1 MSRAEGEARMKIAA
15 AYIRVSTDDQIEY
28 SPESQRKAL
37 YAYAKAHDMVIPEE
51 YIFADEGISGRS
63 TRRPAFQRMIGTA
76 KLKPAP
82 FEVILVW
89 KFSRFARN
97 REDSIVYKS
106 MLRKQCGIEVVSVS
120 EPVGEDKTSILIEAL
135 LEAMDE
141 YYSINLAEEVVRGM
155 SEKARRGGTLGKL
168 AYGYRS
174 EQGRAVI
181 DDDAAA
187 VVRRI
192 FRDFDTGVPV
202 KRIAVELNE
211 CGIPTSKGLRWEGRT
226 VEYILRNPFYV
237 GTTHWTPEKVKG
249 KHAETI
255 SEQTIVTEG
264 THPAIIDR
272 ELFDRC
278 QERIAENKRTHI
290 YKSHDG
296 HGKMFALKGL
306 VRCSACGSTLVSGGN
321 GGVQC
326 HMYAKGAC
334 RQSHFITKAKLD
346 ALVIAQLEE
355 DFRSG
360 SFTMQLDAQMNE
372 PDEADVLTD
381 QAVARLE
388 MQLTR
393 VKEAYAVGIDTLD
406 EYRENKARILD
417 QIETVRSKAK
427 PRRIVHRS
435 AELLRDQSNAL
446 TSAIALY
453 KSDVSEDAKHT
464 ALKCIISAAVFDSKR
479 KSVAI
484 SYRL

>member
-1 MSRAEGEARMKIAA
+1 MKIAA
-15 AYIRVSTDDQIEY
+15 AYIRVSTDDQVEY

-37 YAYAKAHDMVIPEE
+37 YAYAKAHDMIIPEE
-51 YIFADEGISGRS
+51 YVFADEGISGRS

-76 KLKPAP
+76 KLRPAP

-155 SEKARRGGTLGKL
+155 SEKARRGGTLGRL
-168 AYGYRS
+168 AFGYRS
-174 EQGRAVI
+174 EQGKAVI
-181 DDDAAA
+181 DDEKADI
-187 VVRRI
+187 VRKI
-192 FRDFDTGVPV
+192 FRDFDAGVPI
-202 KRIAVELNE
+202 KRIASELNDL
-211 CGIPTSKGLRWEGRT
+211 GIRNGNGRLWEGRT
-226 VEYILRNPFYV
+226 IEYIVRNPFYI
-237 GTTHWTPEKVKG
+237 GSTHWTPEKVKG

-255 SEQTIVTEG
+255 SLQTIVTEN

-278 QERIAENKRTHI
+278 QDRVAENKRTHI
-290 YKSHDG
+290 YKEHET

-306 VRCSACGSTLVSGGN
+306 VRCSACGATLVSGGSN
-321 GGVQC
+321 GVQC

-334 RQSHFITKAKLD
+334 KQSHFISKPKLD
-346 ALVIAQLEE
+346 AMVIAQMEE
-355 DFRSG
+355 DFRNG
-360 SFTMQLDAQMNE
+360 SFTVQLDAQIAE

-381 QAVARLE
+381 QAVTRLE
-388 MQLTR
+388 MQLSR
-393 VKEAYAVGIDTLD
+393 VKEAYAAGIDTLE

-435 AELLRDQSNAL
+435 AELLRNQSNAL

-464 ALKCIISAAVFDSKR
+464 ALKCIISSVVFDSKR

>member
-1 MSRAEGEARMKIAA
+1 MKIAA
-15 AYIRVSTDDQIEY
+15 AYIRVSTEDQVEY

-37 YAYAKAHDMVIPEE
+37 YAYAKAHDMIIPEE
-51 YIFADEGISGRS
+51 YVFADEGISGRS
-63 TRRPAFQRMIGTA
+63 TKRPAFQSMIGTA

-106 MLRKQCGIEVVSVS
+106 MLRKQCGIEVVSIS

-155 SEKARRGGTLGKL
+155 SEKARRGGTLGRL

-181 DDDAAA
+181 DEETAAI
-187 VVRRI
+187 VRKI
-192 FRDFDTGVPV
+192 FRDFDSGVPV

-211 CGIPTSKGLRWEGRT
+211 CGIPTSKGLKWEGRT
-226 VEYILRNPFYV
+226 VEYILRNPYYI
-237 GTTHWTPEKVKG
+237 GTTHWTPEKVRG

-278 QERIAENKRTHI
+278 QERVAENKRTHI
-290 YKSHDG
+290 YKSHDS
-296 HGKMFALKGL
+296 HGKVFALKGL
-306 VRCSACGSTLVSGGN
+306 VRCSACGATLVSGGN
-321 GGVQC
+321 NGVQC

-346 ALVIAQLEE
+346 ALVIAQ
-355 DFRSG
+355 
-360 SFTMQLDAQMNE
+360 M
-372 PDEADVLTD
+372 EADLQSGRFAVQLSQSAEQPAPEDDLTVS
-381 QAVARLE
+381 AVARLE
-388 MQLTR
+388 NQLVR
-393 VKEAYAVGIDTLD
+393 VKEAYAAGIDTLE
-406 EYRENKARILD
+406 EYKENKRRILA
-417 QIETVRSKAK
+417 QIETVRAK
-427 PRRIVHRS
+427 QKPKQARRYDLDRLRRAESLLTAGLELYRS
-435 AELLRDQSNAL
+435 DAPA
-446 TSAIALY
+446 
-453 KSDVSEDAKHT
+453 DAKNA
-464 ALKCIISAAVFDSKR
+464 ALKALIGSITFDSTTKN
-479 KSVAI
+479 VVI
-484 SYRL
+484 TYR

>member
-1 MSRAEGEARMKIAA
+1 MKIAA
-15 AYIRVSTDDQIEY
+15 AYIRVSTEDQVEY

-37 YAYAKAHDMVIPEE
+37 YAYAKAHDMIIPEE
-51 YIFADEGISGRS
+51 YVFADEGISGRS

-76 KLKPAP
+76 KLRPAP

-181 DDDAAA
+181 DEEAAA
-187 VVRRI
+187 VVRKI
-192 FRDFDTGVPV
+192 FRDFDSGVPV
-202 KRIAVELNE
+202 KRIAVGLNE
-211 CGIPTSKGLRWEGRT
+211 CGILTSKGLKWEGRT
-226 VEYILRNPFYV
+226 VEYILRNPYYI
-237 GTTHWTPEKVKG
+237 GTTHWTPEKVRG

-272 ELFDRC
+272 DLFDRC
-278 QERIAENKRTHI
+278 QNRVAENKRTHI
-290 YKSHDG
+290 YKSHDT

-306 VRCSACGSTLVSGGN
+306 VRCSACGATLVSGGR

-334 RQSHFITKAKLD
+334 KQSHFITKAKLD
-346 ALVIAQLEE
+346 ALVIA
-355 DFRSG
+355 R
-360 SFTMQLDAQMNE
+360 M
-372 PDEADVLTD
+372 EADLQSGRFAVQLSQSAEQPSPEDDLTAA
-381 QAVARLE
+381 AVTRLE
-388 MQLTR
+388 NQLTR
-393 VKEAYAVGIDTLD
+393 VKEAYAAGIDTLE
-406 EYRENKARILD
+406 EYKENKQRILA
-417 QIETVRSKAK
+417 QIETVRAK
-427 PRRIVHRS
+427 QKPKQARRYDLDRLRRAESLLTAGLELYRS
-435 AELLRDQSNAL
+435 DAP
-446 TSAIALY
+446 
-453 KSDVSEDAKHT
+453 EDAKNA
-464 ALKCIISAAVFDSKR
+464 ALKALIGSITFDSTTKN
-479 KSVAI
+479 VVI
-484 SYRL
+484 TYR